1 MSISMCRSEIN
12 CINLS
17 KVILESKGIIAI
29 LIALSFHFILMIYN
43 PFSISNPANPMSTKI
58 PLGKS

>member
-1 MSISMCRSEIN
+1 MCRSEIN

-29 LIALSFHFILMIYN
+29 LIALSFVIAPAIIQIASEFIPYPKM
-43 PFSISNPANPMSTKI
+43 PF
-58 PLGKS
+58 